1 MEGEP
6 IRALGLKKVL
16 EYIPWLHV
24 LNVWSPLETP
34 RLRPLGMMNRQTL
47 LERSVL
53 RYRTNSTKNA
63 GGQGGSFASD
73 RLMPLHTEE
82 QEW

>member
-6 IRALGLKKVL
+6 IRTLGLTKVL
-16 EYIPWLHV
+16 EFIPWLHV

-47 LERSVL
+47 LENDVL

-63 GGQGGSFASD
+63 GGRVGSFASD
-73 RLMPLHTEE
+73 RLMPLHDEE